1 MNKKGII
8 VIDVVAIMGFVAF
21 IGFFGNMIKKDQ
33 EKIRQE
39 NMIRLEPEDKLYR
52 SAENI
57 EQE

>member
-33 EKIRQE
+33 ERIRQE

-52 SAENI
+52 SASE
-57 EQE
+57 